1 MDALGDILAPY
12 SEEIAKFAGTITCL
26 QFLSGIVLLNDI
38 RKKGSSDAY
47 PPEPFLGGIVLTI
60 LSLKLGTLMGDQA
73 MIKVNVIGFAIN
85 VVFVV
90 VFYWYASGPFKSKIW
105 SKMGIAAAFT
115 MGCLAYSNFEDPA
128 KIEFR
133 FGMLITGML
142 VILVGMPLLSL
153 GDIIEKKS
161 TEGLPF
167 PLILSGTV
175 VAASWAL
182 YGISIKNPVVAY
194 QNIFLLLLSSIQ
206 LSLFAIYPN
215 TPTKQ
220 NESVKETSDQKYTK
234 LKPESPSKTQQLKKR
249 D

>member
-1 MDALGDILAPY
+1 MEALGDLLEPY
-12 SEEIAKFAGTITCL
+12 SEEIAKFAGTVTCL

-38 RKKGSSDAY
+38 RQKGSSDAY

-85 VVFVV
+85 VVFMM

-105 SKMGIAAAFT
+105 SKIGISATFT
-115 MGCLAYSNFEDPA
+115 MACLAYSNFEDPA

-133 FGMLITGML
+133 FGMLITGIL

-153 GDIIEKKS
+153 GEIIEKKS

-167 PLILSGTV
+167 PIILAGTV
-175 VAASWAL
+175 VAASWAA
-182 YGISIKNPVVAY
+182 YGISIRNEVVAY
-194 QNIFLLLLSSIQ
+194 QNLFLLLLSAIQ
-206 LSLFAIYPN
+206 LSLFAIYPS
-215 TPTKQ
+215 TPANVAKT
-220 NESVKETSDQKYTK
+220 TSSSEPKYSK
-234 LKPESPSKTQQLKKR
+234 LKSDSPSKSPKNKKR